1 MDRSLR
7 LREDWE
13 VRNARARGKAFAQGP
28 IVIRVFPHPDN
39 PIPNRYAVVA
49 GKKIGKAH
57 ERNRCKRLVREAL
70 RNLHPSLKQGN
81 DIVVILRGG
90 PDRAYRLR
98 AGPWKPCARS
108 FGAPAYRRVRSPEG
122 GVRRKIQPN
131 LLRTPDSELQTKLQ
145 HHEIRPGHSTGTPPP
160 IQDLSLAALP
170 FGVPFPAD
178 LLGLHLRSHRKT
190 RRHQG
195 KLARRRRLARCGP
208 WTKGGYDPVPD

>member
-70 RNLHPSLKQGN
+70 RNLHPTLKQGN

-90 PDRAYRLR
+90 PAELTGYDLALETLRTLFGRARLL
-98 AGPWKPCARS
+98 AGPES
-108 FGAPAYRRVRSPEG
+108 GGRSPETNSSKSSPAPG
-122 GVRRKIQPN
+122 P
-131 LLRTPDSELQTKLQ
+131 RTPD
-145 HHEIRPGHSTGTPPP
+145 
-160 IQDLSLAALP
+160 
-170 FGVPFPAD
+170 
-178 LLGLHLRSHRKT
+178 
-190 RRHQG
+190 
-195 KLARRRRLARCGP
+195 
-208 WTKGGYDPVPD
+208 

>member
-70 RNLHPSLKQGN
+70 RNLHPTLKQGN

-90 PDRAYRLR
+90 PDELTGYEQALETLRTLFGRARLST
-98 AGPWKPCARS
+98 GPEP
-108 FGAPAYRRVRSPEG
+108 GGRSPE
-122 GVRRKIQPN
+122 KDQPKPAPDSG
-131 LLRTPDSELQTKLQ
+131 LGTPD
-145 HHEIRPGHSTGTPPP
+145 
-160 IQDLSLAALP
+160 
-170 FGVPFPAD
+170 
-178 LLGLHLRSHRKT
+178 
-190 RRHQG
+190 
-195 KLARRRRLARCGP
+195 
-208 WTKGGYDPVPD
+208 